1 MDDRLMTLRKILIEE
16 KNWPLLYYFKFIV
29 PSDNDKINSVKGL
42 FSDPSKI
49 TYNPSRDINY
59 IGISCKEFMPDAESI
74 IAIYEKASLVEGL
87 IAL

>member
-1 MDDRLMTLRKILIEE
+1 MEE
-16 KNWPLLYYFKFIV
+16 KKWPQLYYFKFIV
-29 PSDNDKINSVKGL
+29 PNDNGKIESVKGL

-49 TYNPSRDINY
+49 TYNTSRDIRF
-59 IGISCKEFMPDAESI
+59 IGISCKELMPDAESI